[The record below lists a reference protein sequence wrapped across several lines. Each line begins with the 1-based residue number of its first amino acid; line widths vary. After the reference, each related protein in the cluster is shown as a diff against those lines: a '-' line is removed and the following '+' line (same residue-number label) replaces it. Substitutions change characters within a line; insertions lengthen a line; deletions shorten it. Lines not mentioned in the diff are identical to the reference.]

1 MNVVKI
7 VVDEIPIICNLCH
20 FEDIL
25 DYVGCH
31 FCYASRKA
39 ISREKNY
46 SLQRPDWCPLQ
57 LEEVCEF
64 TLRKIDYAGFKV
76 NQYSP
81 TCGGTSINN
90 TIYKYCPS
98 CGKRIKYESEE

>member
-57 LEEVCEF
+57 LEEVCEWEEDDEKQFYHF
-64 TLRKIDYAGFKV
+64 TDCGSYIDGIGY
-76 NQYSP
+76 
-81 TCGGTSINN
+81 
-90 TIYKYCPS
+90 IYCAH
-98 CGKRIKYESEE
+98 CGKRVKYVEVE